1 MKYIYLITLILAL
14 NACKSN
20 QNNNSGQLTIQSYY
34 KNYADSTILQLNELS
49 ILLESKNSNVTLRNK
64 FLACRYFYKHIE
76 PMVEYYFQG
85 LNKRING
92 PALPDVKI
100 DDNQVFPPK
109 GFQVIEQYLWTDNP
123 FDNSKNIK
131 EEINVLI
138 SDLKFSETQLLD
150 QSILPRH
157 LREMIQ
163 HQIIRIAT
171 NSITGLDAPISFNS
185 LHESHASLEGI
196 IKIINKYISAESK
209 INKNDFIYETQLKRA
224 IAYLSENRD
233 FNTFNRMNFILNYLM
248 PLSESLKDFPVTQTT
263 EDEEIKKAFNGT
275 LKDLMTGKGYNP
287 DYFSP
292 YAIAASNKSKIEM
305 GEKLFYD
312 VKLSRSS
319 TISCAKCHQKEKYF
333 TDGNTKAENFAHGG
347 ILNRNTPTLYY
358 AAFQAS
364 QFYDSRTT
372 TLEEQINDV
381 MQNDSEF
388 NLADNEL
395 IAKISQVKEYKKLSK
410 NAFDNDSLDNF
421 KIRNAIAAYVRT
433 LMPFSSNFDKYMQG
447 DQNALNNG
455 EINGF
460 NLFMGK
466 AKCGTCHFAPIF
478 NGTLPPWYTKSESE
492 IIGIPKFSA
501 WKNAIIDD
509 DRGRY
514 EINKLEELKYAF
526 KTPTIRNIDKTGPYM
541 HNGVYKSLEEVLKFY
556 HVGGGVG
563 IGIDL
568 PFQSLPF
575 DSLNLSD
582 SEVKDIVA
590 FMKTLTDKQ

>member
-1 MKYIYLITLILAL
+1 MTS
-14 NACKSN
+14 C
-20 QNNNSGQLTIQSYY
+20 NSTVTPNSSQTNIQTYY
-34 KNYADSTILQLNELS
+34 KNFADSTILQLNELS
-49 ILLESKNSNVTLRNK
+49 ALIDRTNSSTNLKSK
-64 FLACRYFYKHIE
+64 FLNSRYYYKHIE
-76 PMVEYYFQG
+76 PIVEYYFQG

-92 PALPDVKI
+92 PALPDVKV
-100 DDNQVFPPK
+100 DDNQVFPPR
-109 GFQVIEQYLWTDNP
+109 GFQVIEQYIWSETP
-123 FDNSKNIK
+123 MENSKIIK

-138 SDLKFSETQLLD
+138 SDIKFSKIQLSE
-150 QSILPRH
+150 QAILPRH
-157 LREMIQ
+157 LREIIQ
-163 HQIIRIAT
+163 HQLIRIAT
-171 NSITGLDAPISFNS
+171 NSITGLDAPISYNS
-185 LHESHASLEGI
+185 LNESIASLKGI
-196 IKIINKYISAESK
+196 GEIIEEYISAEKS
-209 INKNDFIYETQLKRA
+209 IDTNYSIYKSQLKKA
-224 IAYLSENRD
+224 IDYLHENND
-233 FNTFNRMNFILNYLM
+233 FNTFNRMSFITNFLM
-248 PLSESLKDFPVTQTT
+248 PLSESLKDFPVAQTS
-263 EDEEIKKAFNGT
+263 EDLQIKKAFNGT
-275 LKDLMTGKGYNP
+275 LNDLMTGKGYNL

-292 YAIAASNKSKIEM
+292 YAIAASNKSKIKM

-312 VKLSRSS
+312 ARLSKSS
-319 TISCAKCHQKEKYF
+319 TISCATCHQKEKYF

-347 ILNRNTPTLYY
+347 ILKRNTPSLYY

-388 NLADNEL
+388 NLADKEL
-395 IAKISQVKEYKKLSK
+395 VAKISQVPEYKILSK
-410 NAFDNDSLDNF
+410 DAFENDSLDNF

-433 LMPFSSNFDKYMQG
+433 LIPFSSNFDKYMQG
-447 DQNALNNG
+447 ERDVLKSN

-478 NGTLPPWYTKSESE
+478 NGTLPPWYIKSESE
-492 IIGIPKFSA
+492 IIGIPKSNK
-501 WKNAIIDD
+501 WKNAIIDED
-509 DRGRY
+509 KGRY

-526 KTPTIRNIDKTGPYM
+526 KTPSIRNVEKTSPYM
-541 HNGVYKSLEEVLKFY
+541 HNGVYKSLEEVVKFY

-563 IGIDL
+563 IGINL

-582 SEVKDIVA
+582 SEVRDIVA